1 MFAFTQWHSPVLLQ
15 IIKVRLITQIIKN
28 NYSEIISKFI
38 RKLKEKVT

>member
-1 MFAFTQWHSPVLLQ
+1 MFAFTQWHSPVLLP
-15 IIKVRLITQIIKN
+15 IIKVHLKPQIINN